1 MALIIAFAFIAG
13 MLITL
18 SRQVNGRLAHET
30 SALGSAFWNHV
41 VGFGVLI
48 ALALATEQIWP
59 QAVATTPIFAW
70 LSGAFGV
77 VFVASGSWLIPR
89 LGATL
94 TGGLLVAGQM
104 LTGVILDL
112 VRNHDSRTWMQVMG
126 VVLILIGVVI
136 SRRGAPRPA
145 PSP

>member
-1 MALIIAFAFIAG
+1 MALIIAFAFLAG

-30 SALGSAFWNHV
+30 SALGSSFWNHF
-41 VGFGVLI
+41 VGFAVLI
-48 ALALATEQIWP
+48 ALALTTGQMWP
-59 QAVATTPIFAW
+59 QGVATTPGFAW
-70 LSGAFGV
+70 LSGALGV

-89 LGATL
+89 LGAAL

-112 VRNHDSRTWMQVMG
+112 VRDHDSRVWMQVVG
-126 VVLILIGVVI
+126 VGLILIGVVI
-136 SRRGAPRPA
+136 SRRGAARPA
-145 PSP
+145 SSR